1 MARVEAAVLPLRPRP
16 RRPQPRVWLRRIV
29 PTQRSLLVGLAIVA
43 FALCGYMLARE
54 TSLFAIDR
62 IEVQGASPR
71 VAAQVRRALAPEV
84 GRPLVG
90 LDGAAVLRE
99 IDALPTVVRASYDRA
114 FPHTLRVT
122 IVPERPAAVLRS
134 GASSWLVSIRGRV
147 MQALSSGAD
156 PSLPRV
162 WVPGHTQVGVGSI
175 LAPQQARVAI
185 RAAGLAGSFAPR
197 IGTATY
203 ADGSL
208 VFHLRSGLELLLGAP
223 NDVKLKVAV
232 AARAL
237 ASVPSGSTFLD
248 VSVPSRTVSGT
259 VSSVLTAPQPQQGS
273 SRG

>member
-1 MARVEAAVLPLRPRP
+1 MARVEAAVLPLRPRSRHPHP
-16 RRPQPRVWLRRIV
+16 RLWLRRIV

-43 FALCGYMLARE
+43 FALCGYVLARE

-62 IEVQGASPR
+62 IEVQGGSPR
-71 VAAQVRRALAPEV
+71 VAAQVRRALASNV

-90 LDGAAVLRE
+90 LDGGAVLRE

-147 MQALSSGAD
+147 MEALPSRAD

-162 WVPGHTQVGVGSI
+162 WVPGHTQVAVGSI

-185 RAAGLAGSFAPR
+185 KAAGLAGAFAAR

-208 VFHLRSGLELLLGAP
+208 VLHLRSGLELLLGAP
-223 NDVKLKVAV
+223 NDVGLKVAV
-232 AARAL
+232 AARVL

-248 VSVPSRTVSGT
+248 VSVPSRSVSGT
-259 VSSVLTAPQPQQGS
+259 VSPVLTAPRPQQGS